1 MEQEVIYRI
10 ALSRLKGIN
19 KALAQHIHETVESLE
34 TFFELPESQLQKITG
49 IKGRIL
55 HEDNRQ
61 TALQEARKEME
72 FIRKGNIEPLYFTEP
87 NYPQRLLDCIDAPPL
102 LYYRGNADLNSS
114 KIISIVGTRRATEYG
129 KDFCETLIRD
139 LSEYFPQLV
148 IVSGLAYGID
158 ICAHRCALR
167 HGLNTIAVLAHGLD
181 HIYPANHRSTAVEM
195 VSHGGLLT
203 EYTGYHRMHPAFF
216 VARNRIVAGLADA
229 VIIVESREKGGALIT
244 AGIAE
249 SYHRDVFA
257 PPGSIQSESSTGCNH
272 LIRRNRAALI
282 TSADDLV
289 EAMCWNAPRKQA
301 VQRSLFPELTD
312 EEQVVTNYLTQK
324 GEGQIN
330 HMTIDLNQPLSQLL
344 SILVELEFKG
354 VVKALPGGIYKL

>member
-1 MEQEVIYRI
+1 
-10 ALSRLKGIN
+10 
-19 KALAQHIHETVESLE
+19 
-34 TFFELPESQLQKITG
+34 
-49 IKGRIL
+49 
-55 HEDNRQ
+55 
-61 TALQEARKEME
+61 
-72 FIRKGNIEPLYFTEP
+72 
-87 NYPQRLLDCIDAPPL
+87 
-102 LYYRGNADLNSS
+102 
-114 KIISIVGTRRATEYG
+114 
-129 KDFCETLIRD
+129 
-139 LSEYFPQLV
+139 
-148 IVSGLAYGID
+148 
-158 ICAHRCALR
+158 
-167 HGLNTIAVLAHGLD
+167 
-181 HIYPANHRSTAVEM
+181 
-195 VSHGGLLT
+195 
-203 EYTGYHRMHPAFF
+203 MHPAFF

-257 PPGSIQSESSTGCNH
+257 LPGSIQSESSAGCNH

-330 HMTIDLNQPLSQLL
+330 RMTVDLNRPLSQLL